1 MTVLR
6 WFGVL
11 GIVGFLCGF
20 IGPMV
25 LAPDANQG
33 PMLGIFITGPT
44 GALLGAVLG
53 VAAGLAKLSPQS
65 QSRALVTAAIGVAA
79 ITLYFCVP
87 PARLKATVVD
97 AELRSCVAAETLR
110 AGTVDRLSELAA
122 ARPVPEH
129 VQWNEMFDQELAA
142 KPGIVIDVHVFR
154 DARVYEKQAR
164 WNKGAM
170 FATSWHDDG
179 KDERYFGVEQDS
191 DCAKFPAGSRSILM
205 VTGITGTWR
214 PYGIAEMLG
223 LRTAAPLPE
232 DYAGLLDAQGV
243 R

>member
-1 MTVLR
+1 M
-6 WFGVL
+6 L

-25 LAPDANQG
+25 LAPEANQG

-44 GALLGAVLG
+44 GALLGALLG
-53 VAAGLAKLSPQS
+53 VAAGLARLSPQS
-65 QSRALVTAAIGVAA
+65 QSRALVTAAICVAV

-97 AELRSCVAAETLR
+97 GEVRTCVPAETLS
-110 AGTVDRLSELAA
+110 AETVDRLNKLAA

-129 VQWNEMFDQELAA
+129 IQWKEKFDQELAA
-142 KPGIVIDVHVFR
+142 MPGVAIGVHVLR
-154 DARVYEKQAR
+154 EARLYEKQAR
-164 WNKGAM
+164 WNSGAM
-170 FATSWHDDG
+170 FATSWRDDA
-179 KDERYFGVEQDS
+179 KDERYFSAAAES
-191 DCAKFPAGSRSILM
+191 DCTKFPVGSRSLLM

-223 LRTAAPLPE
+223 LRAADSVPA
-232 DYAGLLDAQGV
+232 DYASLLA
-243 R
+243 RESAR

>member
-1 MTVLR
+1 MTVFR

-44 GALLGAVLG
+44 GALLGALLG
-53 VAAGLAKLSPQS
+53 VAAGLARLSPQS
-65 QSRALVTAAIGVAA
+65 QSRALAVAA
-79 ITLYFCVP
+79 TCVAVITLYFCVP
-87 PARLKATVVD
+87 PARLKATIVD
-97 AELRSCVAAETLR
+97 GEVRSCVPAETLS
-110 AGTVDRLSELAA
+110 AETVDRLDKLAA

-129 VQWNEMFDQELAA
+129 VQWKEKFDQELAA
-142 KPGIVIDVHVFR
+142 KPGVAIDVHVLR
-154 DARVYEKQAR
+154 EARLYEKQAR

-170 FATSWHDDG
+170 FTTSWRDDAR
-179 KDERYFGVEQDS
+179 DERYFSADSES
-191 DCAKFPAGSRSILM
+191 DCAKVLVGSRSLLM

-223 LRTAAPLPE
+223 LRIAAALPE
-232 DYAGLLDAQGV
+232 DYARLLDVQAV
-243 R
+243 P

>member
-20 IGPMV
+20 IGPMI

-53 VAAGLAKLSPQS
+53 VAAALAKLSPQS
-65 QSRALVTAAIGVAA
+65 QSRALVTAAIGVAM

-97 AELRSCVAAETLR
+97 AEVRSCVGAETLR
-110 AGTVDRLSELAA
+110 AETVDHLDKLAA

-129 VQWNEMFDQELAA
+129 VQWQEKFDQELAA
-142 KPGIVIDVHVFR
+142 QPGVAIDVHVFR
-154 DARVYEKQAR
+154 DALVYEKQAP
-164 WNKGAM
+164 WNKGAL
-170 FATSWHDDG
+170 FATSWRDDG
-179 KDERYFGVEQDS
+179 KDERYFAADQESECTKYPV
-191 DCAKFPAGSRSILM
+191 GSRSMLM

-223 LRTAAPLPE
+223 LRTAALLPE
-232 DYAGLLDAQGV
+232 DYARLLDAQGA